1 MEKASDMKQ
10 VVRPTRVLAISGS
23 LRSAS
28 ANTAVIRAAIAV
40 APEDV
45 AIALYDGLAELPHF
59 NPDLDGDVAP
69 PSVANFRRQLRAADG
84 ILISS
89 PEYAHGVP
97 GVMKN
102 ALDWLVRSGEF
113 VDKPVALI
121 SASPHATWA
130 RASLTETLTVMSAK
144 LIADASITLPLTTN
158 RTDEASLAANP
169 EISLLLRTALA
180 AFAEAVRH
188 EQRAG
193 RHFIDAEP
201 RSNIQPTT
209 A

>member
-1 MEKASDMKQ
+1 MKQ
-10 VVRPTRVLAISGS
+10 VVRPIRILAISGS

-28 ANTAVIRAAIAV
+28 ANTAVLRAAIALT
-40 APEDV
+40 PGDLS
-45 AIALYDGLAELPHF
+45 IALYDGLAELPHF
-59 NPDLDGDVAP
+59 NPDHDGDGTP
-69 PSVANFRRQLRAADG
+69 PSVADFRRQLATADG
-84 ILISS
+84 IIISS

-97 GVMKN
+97 GVLKN

-121 SASPHATWA
+121 SASPRATWA
-130 RASLTETLTVMSAK
+130 MGSLTETLTVMSAK

-158 RTDEASLAANP
+158 RIDEAGLAANP
-169 EISLLLRTALA
+169 EISLLLRSALA
-180 AFAEAVRH
+180 AFVEAVRH

-193 RHFIDAEP
+193 QSFIAAEP

>member
-1 MEKASDMKQ
+1 MQKSANSTQ
-10 VVRPTRVLAISGS
+10 SVRPIRVLAISGS

-28 ANTAVIRAAIAV
+28 ANTAVLRTAATL
-40 APEDV
+40 APEGVD
-45 AIALYDGLAELPHF
+45 IALYDGLADLPHF
-59 NPDLDGDVAP
+59 NPDLDGDIAP
-69 PSVANFRRQLRAADG
+69 PSVANFRRQLAAADG
-84 ILISS
+84 VLISS

-121 SASPHATWA
+121 SASSHATWV

-144 LIADASITLPLTTN
+144 LIADACIALPLTTN
-158 RTDEASLAANP
+158 RIDEVGLAANP
-169 EISLLLRTALA
+169 EISLLLRTTLA
-180 AFAEAVRH
+180 AFVEAVRH
-188 EQRAG
+188 GQRAD
-193 RHFIDAEP
+193 RHYVDSEP